1 MGFRSVTAC
10 ALLRGGGGGWWGWGG
25 VGGAAE
31 VVTSEVVNSPHDNN
45 SLRGHFSWTI
55 FGSDRCH
62 RVKKEQRRH
71 TGFLL

>member
-10 ALLRGGGGGWWGWGG
+10 ALLRGGGG
-25 VGGAAE
+25 VGGGRSAAE